1 VVDERLEVL
10 GRSADKTRTNNK
22 PTQQYDDDGT
32 IEVDRQ
38 PAAVVAAAA
47 AVAVA
52 VAVVVEYRLLLVD
65 DGSGGAEEAMV
76 VKHE

>member
-38 PAAVVAAAA
+38 PAAV
-47 AVAVA
+47 AV
-52 VAVVVEYRLLLVD
+52 VVVEYRLLLVD

>member
-52 VAVVVEYRLLLVD
+52 VEYRLLLVD